1 MAMGS
6 TSIVTFG
13 ALQLLGSGQPRH
25 WSGLA
30 DDFEMPRF
38 WMTVIVMVLAGAFGG
53 IAYEL
58 LLRKGAIELPHR
70 VRPGTARP
78 AYRHAPE
85 ETLIALGTL
94 GRALVGAAAAMT
106 VLLVVAPS
114 TAQAAIAL
122 GVTAGAAAPAVIR
135 LMRRQ
140 LLFAAD
146 AIARLGH
153 RPASGEPA
161 EKSEPKPITRRTAAA
176 PTAADA
182 LAAPVAAAAPSALT
196 APSLSARAHQPHP
209 PPRRPGWRP
218 PVAPTAQVA
227 TSPRRPPGGRTRR
240 AAVPAAP
247 VRRPPCSHTLAQTA
261 RRPSS
266 PVECLAPVRPHR
278 GGSYDMHPYGV
289 SPRGRVSLFPPIAG
303 HAGACGWRVYLY

>member
-1 MAMGS
+1 MRNAAVLAMGS

-38 WMTVIVMVLAGAFGG
+38 WLTVIVMVLAGAFGG

-78 AYRHAPE
+78 SYRHAPE

-135 LMRRQ
+135 LMRKQ

-153 RPASGEPA
+153 RASTGEAA
-161 EKSEPKPITRRTAAA
+161 ERSEPKPTTRRTA
-176 PTAADA
+176 PTA
-182 LAAPVAAAAPSALT
+182 PAAPSLPAASAASASPALT
-196 APSLSARAHQPHP
+196 P
-209 PPRRPGWRP
+209 
-218 PVAPTAQVA
+218 
-227 TSPRRPPGGRTRR
+227 
-240 AAVPAAP
+240 VPAA
-247 VRRPPCSHTLAQTA
+247 QTA
-261 RRPSS
+261 
-266 PVECLAPVRPHR
+266 
-278 GGSYDMHPYGV
+278 
-289 SPRGRVSLFPPIAG
+289 
-303 HAGACGWRVYLY
+303 